1 MLQKYDVSCSSSGV
15 ERNNNKK
22 GIGIPG
28 HVAYAIVLVQMEGVY
43 HY

>member
-1 MLQKYDVSCSSSGV
+1 MMCLVLQAVWK
-15 ERNNNKK
+15 EITTKK
-22 GIGIPG
+22 VLGIPG

>member
-1 MLQKYDVSCSSSGV
+1 MRMDFVLTDKMLEK
-15 ERNNNKK
+15 EITTKK
-22 GIGIPG
+22 VLGIPG